1 MNPDQPATILVIDD
15 SVSNIRVLS
24 ALLQDK
30 GEVLFATS
38 GPEGIEI
45 ARLRRPH
52 LILLD
57 VEMPEM
63 DGYEVCRRLK
73 ADPNTV
79 DCAVVFITAHT
90 SPEYEVRALE
100 AGAVDFIGK
109 PFNPPVVRARVHTQ
123 LTMRLQAEMLQ
134 QLARR
139 DGLTGLYN
147 RRYFDEVI
155 ESEWRRHQRKA
166 TTLGLALIDID
177 HFKEFNDHYG
187 HLEGDAC
194 LQQVANA
201 ICVNTRRPGELVA
214 RYGGEEFVVVL
225 PNLENND
232 LGKYGDWLLQKIRQL
247 AIPHAYSKVTDIVTI
262 SIGLAGM
269 VPEASGKHI
278 DLIALAD
285 YALYRAKGSGRNRL
299 VIAGDEEAVAENVN
313 VESAKNE

>member
-1 MNPDQPATILVIDD
+1 MNPDQSTTILVIDD

-38 GPEGIEI
+38 GEEGIEI

-73 ADPNTV
+73 NDPNTV
-79 DCAVVFITAHT
+79 DCAVIFVTAHT
-90 SPEYEVRALE
+90 TPEYEVRALE

-166 TTLGLALIDID
+166 SSLGLAMIDID
-177 HFKEFNDHYG
+177 HFKDFNDHYG

-194 LQQVANA
+194 LQQVATTLLT
-201 ICVNTRRPGELVA
+201 NTRRPGEMVA
-214 RYGGEEFVVVL
+214 RYGGEEFVAVL
-225 PNLENND
+225 PSLGND
-232 LGKYGDWLLQKIRQL
+232 DLVKYGDWLLQKIRQL
-247 AIPHAYSKVTDIVTI
+247 AIPHAHSHVAEIVTI
-262 SIGLAGM
+262 SIGMASL

-285 YALYRAKGSGRNRL
+285 YALYRAKATGRNRL
-299 VIAGDEEAVAENVN
+299 VVAGVDESTAAHLLDEEND
-313 VESAKNE
+313 

>member
-1 MNPDQPATILVIDD
+1 MSSGQPSTMLIIDD
-15 SVSNIRVLS
+15 SVTNIRLLTS
-24 ALLQDK
+24 LLQDK

-38 GPEGIEI
+38 GEAGLEL
-45 ARLRRPH
+45 AKQRKPH

-57 VEMPEM
+57 VEMPGM

-79 DCAVVFITAHT
+79 DCTVIFVTAHS
-90 SPEYEVRALE
+90 SPEHEVRALE

-123 LTMRLQAEMLQ
+123 LTMRQQSNLLQ
-134 QLARR
+134 QLVRR

-155 ESEWRRHQRKA
+155 DNEWRRHQRKKLS
-166 TTLGLALIDID
+166 LGLAMIDID

-201 ICVNTRRPGELVA
+201 ISSNTRRPGELVA
-214 RYGGEEFVVVL
+214 RYGGEEFVVIL
-225 PNLENND
+225 PHIEGDD
-232 LGKYGDWLLQKIRQL
+232 LPKYGDWLLQKIRAS
-247 AIPHAYSKVTDIVTI
+247 AIPHAFSKVSDTLSI
-262 SIGLAGM
+262 SIGMASL
-269 VPEASGKHI
+269 VPEVGGKHI

-285 YALYRAKGSGRNRL
+285 YALYRAKATGRNRW
-299 VIAGDEEAVAENVN
+299 VMADNTSGGGIDGEVSTHA
-313 VESAKNE
+313 